1 MPIILLGRRRQAG
14 AAPFEFSSRI
24 RLTPRRTAFVFRS
37 YVRPP
42 ENVPFAFG
50 SLIRLRTARMA
61 VRFTSYA
68 GLRPGSSGGS
78 PGLPPGTP
86 VNVIPGAIPKRWEL
100 SCPLGRAVR
109 SSYQHDGET
118 ETVTLTLKTDARP
131 GETLKVFA
139 SLGDA
144 PAIARH
150 LTVDRRQYEITR
162 SRTEGTTTV
171 IRAYNA
177 AAERA
182 RTFALPELVEWVRSP
197 RLDYPGDYVTQPGLL
212 PASPPPLPP
221 LRRVGVSDLVRR
233 GCAAAGVPFSLIG
246 PDPFAGETWQEKRRE
261 YSTGGRT
268 PADLF
273 GDTYGALGYRLIVR
287 GDALYGVP
295 PGESLT
301 GEGDAFTRCEIESL
315 TERGE
320 GAQVPGRIRLSAAER
335 TVLGPVV
342 PRDPDSDPEEAEEG
356 EQTEEDK
363 RRSWKETTPTENGF
377 TVSTGYVW
385 NGLLRQEQQVEIG
398 RVEVTEGVPPDQ
410 IDRYG
415 LSGGYRAVPIYAH
428 NEDGSQGALTSYSVT
443 RTFDRVLISDTKTTY
458 SYHPDCPEA
467 LVRQQT
473 TKRGFGY
480 TLSTQAR
487 MVGVSGTLF
496 SASLPGGDL
505 VENQTEII
513 TQAWYE
519 EGDLAGYLK
528 SRRTAGKRLV
538 SVEQARAEDEP
549 DQRGPLQSREYVT
562 QTLGEVYRKIGPV
575 WHRHYGTTGGA
586 TVPLYDLDSQE
597 AVRLTV
603 RTGALQTG
611 SEVMRNEPPR
621 VEWPKRGQ
629 TPEEGEGADT
639 DPDGRLRNEISLP
652 QHAAW
657 RVEGGGTGTAE
668 QTFGMLET
676 PTKLPWFAAL
686 IAHANGPR
694 VVQEAQLSVPRG
706 LLPGALI
713 SSPVS
718 GVVESLSIS
727 TDGPKGTASLTAAQV
742 TAPPLTDL
750 PWAAEN
756 DRERGF
762 VVSVSGAQVM
772 VNVPYLAGS
781 NVAYHPRLA
790 TLLRGFSEPEVGG
803 VVEIATNN
811 AGRSVIAGG

>member
-1 MPIILLGRRRQAG
+1 MPVILMGRSGHSG
-14 AAPFEFSSRI
+14 AAPFGFVSRA
-24 RLTPRRTAFVFRS
+24 RLTPRPTGVVFRS

-42 ENVPFAFG
+42 EVVPFAFG
-50 SLIRLRTARMA
+50 TLIRLRTARVP
-61 VRFTSYA
+61 VRFPSYA
-68 GLRPGSSGGS
+68 GLRPSGGGS

-86 VNVIPGAIPKRWEL
+86 VKVIPGAPPRRWEL
-100 SCPLGRAVR
+100 SCPLGRAVQ

-150 LTVDRRQYEITR
+150 LTVDQRQYEVTR

-182 RTFALPELVEWVRSP
+182 RTFALPELVEWVLSP
-197 RLDYPGDYVTQPGLL
+197 RLDYPDDYVAQPGIV
-212 PASPPPLPP
+212 PATPPPLPP

-233 GCAAAGVPFSLIG
+233 GFAAAGVPFSLIG
-246 PDPFAGETWQEKRRE
+246 PDPFGGETWQEKRRE

-295 PGESLT
+295 PGGSLT

-335 TVLGPVV
+335 TVLGPLV
-342 PRDPDSDPEEAEEG
+342 PRDPESDPDEVAEEG

-363 RRSWKETTPTENGF
+363 LRSWSD
-377 TVSTGYVW
+377 VSYTAGGGMSVSAGYVW

-398 RVEVTEGVPPDQ
+398 RVEVKETV
-410 IDRYG
+410 
-415 LSGGYRAVPIYAH
+415 
-428 NEDGSQGALTSYSVT
+428 DGEAVT
-443 RTFDRVLISDTKTTY
+443 RVFDRVLISDTKTTY
-458 SYHPDCPEA
+458 SYHPACREA
-467 LVRQQT
+467 VVSQKT
-473 TKRGFGY
+473 VKRGYGY
-480 TLSTQAR
+480 TLNTELQMRSAS
-487 MVGVSGTLF
+487 GVMF
-496 SASLPGGDL
+496 SAYLPGGDL

-513 TQAWYE
+513 SQVWHE

-528 SRRTAGKRLV
+528 SRRTEGKRLV
-538 SVEQARAEDEP
+538 SVEQEGAEEEDPAR
-549 DQRGPLQSREYVT
+549 RGPLQPREYVG
-562 QTLGEVYRKIGPV
+562 QVLGETYRRIGPV
-575 WHRHYGTTGGA
+575 WHRHYATTGGA

-603 RTGALQTG
+603 RTGAMQTG

-621 VEWPKRGQ
+621 VEWPKRQ
-629 TPEEGEGADT
+629 PEKPEGEEDETDA

-652 QHAAW
+652 QRAAW
-657 RVEGGGTGTAE
+657 RVEGGGSGTAE
-668 QTFGMLET
+668 QTFGMLEG
-676 PTKLPWFAAL
+676 PAKLAGFAAL
-686 IAHANGPR
+686 IAHANGAR
-694 VVQEAQLSVPRG
+694 VVQEARLSVPRG
-706 LLPGALI
+706 LLPGSLI

-718 GVVESLSIS
+718 GVVESLSI
-727 TDGPKGTASLTAAQV
+727 TTEGRKGTASITAAQV
-742 TAPPLTDL
+742 TAPALTEL
-750 PWAAEN
+750 PWPAEN

-762 VVSVSGAQVM
+762 VVSVSRAQVV
-772 VNVPYLAGS
+772 VNVPYLSGGS
-781 NVAYHPRLA
+781 VGYQPRVA
-790 TLLRGFSEPEVGG
+790 TLLRGFAEPEVGS
-803 VVEIATNN
+803 VVEIATNS
-811 AGRSVIAGG
+811 AGHSVIAGG